1 MLGIALLYVG
11 AVLGVNGLWLLNK
24 AEAKSTGV
32 LNVFVGGLII
42 AMALNNQFQAKDMSS
57 QLATAQFLL
66 FGFTYLWVAITC
78 FYNMDNRVL
87 GYYCLFVAIVTIPTS
102 LLTFRAGDSR
112 FGVIW
117 LMWGFLWF
125 LFFILLGLGKQQT
138 AKVTAYVTM
147 IVGVITGTIGY
158 LILVNAW

>member
-78 FYNMDNRVL
+78 FYNMDNRARDITA
-87 GYYCLFVAIVTIPTS
+87 CLLQSLQFRLPFS
-102 LLTFRAGDSR
+102 LLGRAIRDSELSGLCGDFYGS
-112 FGVIW
+112 FSS
-117 LMWGFLWF
+117 
-125 LFFILLGLGKQQT
+125 FF
-138 AKVTAYVTM
+138 
-147 IVGVITGTIGY
+147 
-158 LILVNAW
+158 